1 MGLFSRKN
9 KEVVKDAVNQT
20 VTTSAPSQ
28 DSTKLEATDKK
39 GKTSVK
45 SPAKSKKAHD
55 KKSVKKSD
63 QKITPLGDRIL
74 LKPLS
79 QDEMNTTASG
89 IIIPDTVSKEKPE
102 QGMVIAVGE
111 GRWDDGKRVPMSVKV
126 GDKVV
131 FSRYGYEEVK
141 VDGEEYYILKEENI
155 LAIIR

>member
-1 MGLFSRKN
+1 MK
-9 KEVVKDAVNQT
+9 
-20 VTTSAPSQ
+20 
-28 DSTKLEATDKK
+28 
-39 GKTSVK
+39 
-45 SPAKSKKAHD
+45 KKAHTSRKLLARPSHSGRRVTS